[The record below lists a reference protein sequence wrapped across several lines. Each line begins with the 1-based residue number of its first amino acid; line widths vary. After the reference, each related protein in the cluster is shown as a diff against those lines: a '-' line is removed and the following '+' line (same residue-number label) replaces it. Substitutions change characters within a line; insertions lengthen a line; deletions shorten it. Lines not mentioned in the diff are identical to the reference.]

1 MDVGFSTRT
10 KIAKRSGPT
19 RFWWCF
25 DGRVGFGF
33 VTKFLLENPKVKSV
47 TTVEKY
53 PEIIAKMSEFGPIYG
68 EIIISEFYNLPED
81 KKFDCVVGD
90 IVVEIDARFL
100 DDYVQFKQK
109 AQKLIKPNG
118 VVLAWGKDYFEYLL
132 EK

>member
-1 MDVGFSTRT
+1 
-10 KIAKRSGPT
+10 
-19 RFWWCF
+19 
-25 DGRVGFGF
+25 
-33 VTKFLLENPKVKSV
+33 
-47 TTVEKY
+47 
-53 PEIIAKMSEFGPIYG
+53 MSEFGPIYG